1 MSKNGTE
8 YCPNPFYIMVKEIKL
23 FNLRKKSFFKKVK
36 YRISNYLKSV
46 YN

>member
-1 MSKNGTE
+1 MSKTGTE
-8 YCPNPFYIMVKEIKL
+8 YCPNLFYIMVKEKKL
-23 FNLRKKSFFKKVK
+23 FNLRKKSIFEKVK